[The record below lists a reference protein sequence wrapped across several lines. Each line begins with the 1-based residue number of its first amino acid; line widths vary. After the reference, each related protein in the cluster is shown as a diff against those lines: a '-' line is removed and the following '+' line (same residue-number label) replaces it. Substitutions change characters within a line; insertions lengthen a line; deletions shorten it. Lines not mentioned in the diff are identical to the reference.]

1 MCNKKEAKSEMMPWK
16 LSGDRCWLIC
26 VWLCSGFRRRG
37 QQEKGESL
45 EGSLEELEGTEEE
58 EREKVHR
65 ERYAKLKDLSLHF
78 SAPSAWKER

>member
-1 MCNKKEAKSEMMPWK
+1 MEIGLGLYM
-16 LSGDRCWLIC
+16 
-26 VWLCSGFRRRG
+26 WLCSDFGKRG
-37 QQEKGESL
+37 QQGRSESL

-58 EREKVHR
+58 EREKVCR